1 MRRPISLVLA
11 TFAAALVAISSAC
24 EQKATEPGPVPSQ
37 LTLTLPELILSD
49 GASVTLAF
57 VLRDQSGAVMERPPA
72 DAMPVWTSSDT
83 VIASVQDGV
92 VVARHPGMTTVS
104 VAVGSLEAHAN
115 VVVTAVPVA
124 IRIEGDSVRSVT
136 NGEPAA
142 PLVVRVV
149 DRHGEGVA
157 GVNVSF
163 TIVSG
168 GGSLSADTVVSD
180 SVGLARA
187 AWVPGSEGVQRVA
200 ASAASFPAVT
210 FVSLAFTIDGPP
222 NDTVLATPFET
233 YAVYFSGYVSAPHP
247 IQAVTYTIDDQPE
260 TAANL
265 YRFGNGSHPPHY
277 GVQAVLPRGKHSIE
291 VTAVDSSGNRGGWR
305 RTFEVRDVP
314 VRSYSLRVL
323 DLLDGTDGGASDV
336 NDAGD
341 VVGWI
346 AREDGDTLAV
356 LWREGTPLPLGDSL
370 GSWSAA
376 TGISRDG
383 EVIGTFH
390 EGDCIR
396 SFRWTDGIRALFDGC
411 GLSAIDVNDRGTV
424 LFRNGL
430 LLRDG
435 TSINVQ
441 ASSGQ
446 PTIGYAAAF
455 RINRSDAVLLLHF
468 PPGGGCGGGSC
479 SFGPAVVRPPY
490 TSGDA
495 TFFLGLGVPADMNDA
510 GDVVGTCAG
519 GSVQGTCGGLI
530 HLATGE
536 TFTLTWPTIG
546 GTGNFQTRGG
556 AYGINNSGAVVG
568 LIAAYASESPFFP
581 YLWKDRTFYRLTTT
595 DPDWIVDGIAE
606 INEKGQIA
614 AHAHNVTTGQ
624 KGAVLL
630 TPAG

>member
-104 VAVGSLEAHAN
+104 VAVGPLEAHAN

-157 GVNVSF
+157 GVKVSF
-163 TIVSG
+163 AVESG

-180 SVGLARA
+180 SVGLAKATWDTGAGR
-187 AWVPGSEGVQRVA
+187 VQRVRV
-200 ASAASFPAVT
+200 SAASFPSVT
-210 FVSLAFTIDGPP
+210 FVGLTFSVAGSAG
-222 NDTVLATPFET
+222 DTVVAIPLGS
-233 YAVYFSGYVSAPHP
+233 YALDFSGSVSAPHP
-247 IQAVTYTIDDQPE
+247 IEAVRYSIDGAPE
-260 TAANL
+260 LSALIA
-265 YRFGNGSHPPHY
+265 GGDDGSTHFSIY
-277 GVQAVLPRGKHSIE
+277 VLLSRAKHTVV
-291 VTAVDSSGNRGGWR
+291 VTAVDSAGIKGEWR
-305 RTFEVRDVP
+305 RTVDVRDVA
-314 VRSYSLRVL
+314 VRSYTLQAL
-323 DLLDGTDGGASDV
+323 DLLDGTDGGALDLNES
-336 NDAGD
+336 GD

-346 AREDGDTLAV
+346 ARASGDTLAV
-356 LWREGTPLPLGDSL
+356 LWRSGTPLLLADGL
-370 GSWSAA
+370 SARSTS
-376 TGISRDG
+376 TGISGDG
-383 EVIGTFH
+383 EVVGTFH
-390 EGDCIR
+390 DGECIR
-396 SFRWTDGIRALFDGC
+396 SFRWQNGNRTLFDGC
-411 GLSAIDVNDRGTV
+411 SVSAIDVNERGTV
-424 LFRNGL
+424 LFRDGTV
-430 LLRDG
+430 LRDG
-435 TSINVQ
+435 MVTDVGV
-441 ASSGQ
+441 SSGN
-446 PTIGYAAAF
+446 TSGSRYAV
-455 RINRSDAVLLLHF
+455 RIDRSDTVLMWYFPAV
-468 PPGGGCGGGSC
+468 GCGGGFC
-479 SFGPAVVRPPY
+479 ALGPLVIRPPY